1 MQDILGK
8 NHGMKYLRHVTL
20 GIFFH
25 QSLTI
30 LSYLPEI
37 SQNIIILKL
46 KYLKKKIKYFKI
58 KIFFLVFTTLKK

>member
-30 LSYLPEI
+30 LSYLTEI

-46 KYLKKKIKYFKI
+46 KYLKKKLNISK
-58 KIFFLVFTTLKK
+58 